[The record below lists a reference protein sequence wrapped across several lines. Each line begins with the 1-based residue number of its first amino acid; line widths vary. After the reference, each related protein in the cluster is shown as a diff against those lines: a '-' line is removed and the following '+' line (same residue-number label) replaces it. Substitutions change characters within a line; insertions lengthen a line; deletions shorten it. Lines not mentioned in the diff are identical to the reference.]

1 MGLLEGNLRVFFRS
15 FNVKKLNLYPHQ
27 EKALGELSS
36 GKILCGGVGTGKTR
50 MALAYALTKQKGKD
64 VYVIT
69 TAKKRD
75 DLDWEQEA
83 LQCGIIDTPRIKV
96 DSWNNIR
103 KYQRVTGS
111 FFVFD
116 EQRLVGSGAW
126 VKAFLKIARA
136 NDWILLSAT
145 PGDVWSDYIP
155 VFVANGFYRNKTDF
169 LAQHAVY
176 SRFSKYPKIERY
188 IGEGKLIGLRRKL
201 LVEMPYERATVRN
214 RIYMNVPYNVRE
226 YDQLRKTRFDVE
238 NGRPFKNVSALLAA
252 LRKVVNSDRS
262 RLEKVR
268 KVLEKHPRLIVYY
281 NFDYELEILRELA
294 GDGFVVAEW
303 NGHKHEAVPDGDR
316 WVFLVQYAAGAEA
329 WNCVTTNAMLFY
341 SLNYSYRVM
350 QQSEGRIDRLN
361 TPYVDLYYYI
371 LASGSSIDQGILKAL
386 ARKKTFNERSFMESG
401 KM

>member
-1 MGLLEGNLRVFFRS
+1 M
-15 FNVKKLNLYPHQ
+15 KKLNLYPHQ

-50 MALAYALTKQKGKD
+50 MALAYALTNQQGKD

-83 LQCGIIDTPRIKV
+83 LQCGIIDTPRIQV
-96 DSWNNIR
+96 DSWNNIG

-155 VFVANGFYRNKTDF
+155 VFIANGFYKNKTDF

-238 NGRPFKNVSALLAA
+238 NGRPFKNVSALFAA

-371 LASGSSIDQGILKAL
+371 LASGSSIDKGILKAL
-386 ARKKTFNERSFMESG
+386 ADKKTFNERSFMESG